1 MLFITF
7 GEQNHFRYR
16 PPKQPQHDLAL
27 IKVKKPIIFSS
38 KIMPICL
45 PPSDKFPDEKG
56 VVYAAG
62 WGQKETKEK
71 DCTTGDK
78 GPDPFSRCKFPF
90 FLGDAG
96 LSMSFNQCLLSK
108 SPSHNNKGCKDL
120 YELMKKRKGNTTSF
134 LDKNYGR
141 VNTDTTSRRAS
152 GHVDVGTCPHQVM
165 AATLTLSQL
174 GGQIMPTLYTG
185 VHTKS

>member
-45 PPSDKFPDEKG
+45 PPGDKFPDEKG

-62 WGQKETKEK
+62 WRQKETKTK

-78 GPDPFSRCKFPF
+78 GPDPFSKCKFPF
-90 FLGDAG
+90 FMAG
-96 LSMSFNQCLLSK
+96 LIIPFNQCLLST
-108 SPSHNNKGCKDL
+108 SPSQKIKGCRSIYK
-120 YELMKKRKGNTTSF
+120 LMKKRKGNTISF
-134 LDKNYGR
+134 LDENYRR
-141 VNTDTTSRRAS
+141 VITDTYNIKSLIRKLMTVLNCKFYFWLCLAYFSY
-152 GHVDVGTCPHQVM
+152 HVLICIT
-165 AATLTLSQL
+165 
-174 GGQIMPTLYTG
+174 
-185 VHTKS
+185 

>member
-1 MLFITF
+1 MLLITF
-7 GEQNHFRYR
+7 REQNHFRYR

-45 PPSDKFPDEKG
+45 PPSVKFPDEKG

-62 WGQKETKEK
+62 WGQKETKAK

-90 FLGDAG
+90 F
-96 LSMSFNQCLLSK
+96 FRNFLLWGCIKTK
-108 SPSHNNKGCKDL
+108 SPSHGDKSCRSIN
-120 YELMKKRKGNTTSF
+120 ELMKKRIGNTTSF
-134 LDKNYGR
+134 LDENYGR
-141 VNTDTTSRRAS
+141 VNTDTAS
-152 GHVDVGTCPHQVM
+152 NH
-165 AATLTLSQL
+165 
-174 GGQIMPTLYTG
+174 
-185 VHTKS
+185 